1 MEKKDLQKVADS
13 VFERYKRIDKVFITS
28 DGQAF
33 FEEAYAK
40 NHAAAKDLDVETF
53 RRDKETDLGDFDLDA
68 MDRVQLEA
76 FIKDNKLKVKFDEKV
91 TDENLRKAITGV
103 LNSSAKKATK

>member
-13 VFERYKRIDKVFITS
+13 VFERYKRVNKVFITS

-33 FEEAYAK
+33 FDEAYAK
-40 NHAAAKDLDVETF
+40 NHADAKDLDVETF
-53 RRDKETDLGDFDLDA
+53 RRDKKNDLGDFDLDA

-103 LNSSAKKATK
+103 LKSSAKKVKQ

>member
-13 VFERYKRIDKVFITS
+13 VFERYKQIGKVFITS

-40 NHAAAKDLDVETF
+40 NHAATKDLDVETF
-53 RRDKETDLGDFDLDA
+53 RRDKETDLGDFDLEA
-68 MDRVQLEA
+68 MDRDELEA
-76 FIKDNKLKVKFDEKV
+76 FIKDKKLKVKFDEKV
-91 TDENLRKAITGV
+91 TDENLRKAITEV
-103 LNSSAKKATK
+103 VNSSTKKAKQ

>member
-40 NHAAAKDLDVETF
+40 NHAATKDLDIETF
-53 RRDKETDLGDFDLDA
+53 KRDKTNFSAFDLDN
-68 MDRVQLEA
+68 MDRTQLES
-76 FIKDNKLKVKFDEKV
+76 FIQENELKVKFDEK
-91 TDENLRKAITGV
+91 TSDENLRKAITSV
-103 LNSSAKKATK
+103 IEKQTKKAK